1 MDRVFSREAILTSSL
16 LGTLCS
22 SGRQAV
28 DASSRGEEEKYGKA
42 VCVGCRRESL
52 EARWERFE

>member
-16 LGTLCS
+16 LGFFYS
-22 SGRQAV
+22 RGRQAV
-28 DASSRGEEEKYGKA
+28 DASSRGEVEKCGKV

-52 EARWERFE
+52 EARREKV